1 MNPII
6 LASKKD
12 PAGLNIVDNLKK
24 LGCKIPI
31 HLVETEIIHAENI
44 DKTLNAD
51 FIIWASKHQSEKE
64 IKTLT
69 VHPIGNFNKAEFGG
83 KPKTICP
90 SNPLILKHFFQ
101 TLNKNNNL
109 DYKVSMEATHH
120 GPHIETPSL
129 FIEIGSTKKQWQDKK
144 AGELIAKT
152 ILESIKTFSKNSSQV
167 AIGIGGPHYC
177 PNFNKIQLENK
188 FALSHIIP
196 EYALPINE
204 KMIQQTIDKTTKKP
218 EYAILDWK
226 GLGKA
231 EQKNKILEIL
241 KDFNLKIIKTSEAK
255 ENL

>member
-1 MNPII
+1 M
-6 LASKKD
+6 
-12 PAGLNIVDNLKK
+12 NIVSNLKK
-24 LGCKIPI
+24 LKCKTPI

-44 DKTLNAD
+44 DKELDTD

-83 KPKTICP
+83 KAGELCP
-90 SNPLILKHFFQ
+90 SNPKLLKHFFQ

-109 DYKVSMEATHH
+109 DYQVSMEVTHH
-120 GPHIETPSL
+120 GPHIKTPSL

-152 ILESIKTFSKNSSQV
+152 IIEALKTKPKKSIP

-188 FALSHIIP
+188 FALAHIVP
-196 EYALPINE
+196 EYVLPINE
-204 KMIQQTIDKTTKKP
+204 KIITQILTKTTKKP
-218 EYAILDWK
+218 KYTILDWK

-231 EQKNKILEIL
+231 EQKNQTLEIL
-241 KDFNLKIIKTSEAK
+241 KKFNLKIIKTSKAK
-255 ENL
+255 IN